1 MLDAIATI
9 ILAGM
14 MFIPIINL
22 VVGIIGG
29 ACMFG
34 FSGGIA
40 GAALAFLITIAQKQI
55 PWRDFRPI
63 QIKLGA
69 RIIDFPSR
77 PTAGVLSRQ

>member
-1 MLDAIATI
+1 MLDPIATI

-14 MFIPIINL
+14 MFVPIINL
-22 VVGIIGG
+22 VVGIIAG

-55 PWRDFRPI
+55 AWRDFRPI

-69 RIIDFPSR
+69 PIIDFPRR
-77 PTAGVLSRQ
+77 PTTGLL

>member
-1 MLDAIATI
+1 MLDAVATI

-22 VVGIIGG
+22 VVGIIAG

-34 FSGGIA
+34 FPGGIA
-40 GAALAFLITIAQKQI
+40 GATFAFLITIAQKQI
-55 PWRDFRPI
+55 PWRRPI
-63 QIKLGA
+63 HINLGA

-77 PTAGVLSRQ
+77 PTAAVLSQHA

>member
-1 MLDAIATI
+1 MLDAVATI

-22 VVGIIGG
+22 VVGIIAG
-29 ACMFG
+29 ASMLG
-34 FSGGIA
+34 IPGGIG

-55 PWRDFRPI
+55 PWHRPI
-63 QIKLGA
+63 RLKLGV

-77 PTAGVLSRQ
+77 PTAAVLSQHA